1 MDTDPSV
8 PQRESQV
15 LVGHSPSSQLC
26 FSLLQRKSSKAKEKK
41 QKRLEERA
49 AMDAVCAKVDA
60 ANRVTLPSFPVSS
73 SWNFNLVFN
82 FTSFGATLWQNCV
95 TTHPY
100 RSLPPC
106 RGECAKM
113 SRRVSLAHVGREGNA
128 DSNGSGCCS
137 LGVSSLPK
145 EESREIFVKILHF
158 RVETSLV
165 KYIIFSFIPSNI
177 DCP

>member
-1 MDTDPSV
+1 MVSLGPHSDPAVLRVNTLRDEEAEKFGDTPRVSRLERAWIFPTLASVQQLGLEVLAIEARPVDTDPSV

-60 ANRVTLPSFPVSS
+60 ANRVTLPSFPVPS
-73 SWNFNLVFN
+73 SWNFNLFFN

-95 TTHPY
+95 TTHPH
-100 RSLPPC
+100 RCL
-106 RGECAKM
+106 
-113 SRRVSLAHVGREGNA
+113 LAENA
-128 DSNGSGCCS
+128 
-137 LGVSSLPK
+137 PK
-145 EESREIFVKILHF
+145 
-158 RVETSLV
+158 
-165 KYIIFSFIPSNI
+165 
-177 DCP
+177 